1 MSNLPPDGSRV
12 AAMTY
17 ESPDNNL
24 PSRHVEG
31 RLTSRYVSSLR
42 YTQCLVDGM
51 PVDPDTIRP
60 LPSRNATESL
70 LEHAATPPRPGWVWD
85 ESRKHWVSSKTDP
98 GSADVRT
105 SAPEHPDA
113 EHVLSGL
120 HDLVGAIAPKAA
132 AKSGLMHRIGDAA
145 ITAAASVNSFLLR
158 HHDQLDAIG
167 SVLGA
172 VLDMPADL
180 KKFGYEPTASGVTL
194 TGTSDALRAHAGIGT
209 HLACTI
215 ASHVLAKA
223 LTWARGRMR
232 GESLE
237 STGGA
242 WGYELAETMHDLF
255 VKVNAA
261 LGLSGVP
268 SIEEIAQ
275 GIQELAKG

>member
-1 MSNLPPDGSRV
+1 MPTILNELFRQSIDLGGLGHLDVLIPGHDLPPSV
-12 AAMTY
+12 
-17 ESPDNNL
+17 
-24 PSRHVEG
+24 
-31 RLTSRYVSSLR
+31 
-42 YTQCLVDGM
+42 
-51 PVDPDTIRP
+51 
-60 LPSRNATESL
+60 ESL
-70 LEHAATPPRPGWVWD
+70 ESKLESERILLERVTASGTHPPPGTGWIFD
-85 ESRKHWVSSKTDP
+85 KSIHHWVKRNKKGGIVEKHP
-98 GSADVRT
+98 GIINKGREDIT
-105 SAPEHPDA
+105 PEHLAPEHPDA